1 MTKNKS
7 ISLYF
12 LLKEK
17 SKTVNFIHKI
27 IVVVLIGE
35 RGRETGETRRK
46 KMLKFLRF
54 CDVYNSFLCVF
65 YGFALSLAGPLNVFI
80 TRFVFVFNTLA
91 EGTTIV
97 FPSWKFIHFLCV
109 IK

>member
-46 KMLKFLRF
+46 KYVEIFAFL
-54 CDVYNSFLCVF
+54 
-65 YGFALSLAGPLNVFI
+65 
-80 TRFVFVFNTLA
+80 
-91 EGTTIV
+91 
-97 FPSWKFIHFLCV
+97 
-109 IK
+109 